1 MKTTIQIVLVVV
13 ATAFALNAMSQTI
26 GQPWP
31 TDLEE
36 SRPQFLDNWKQ
47 YSEQE
52 LNLRQDTRNMLYAA
66 GAVACAYI
74 MNNNGN
80 DQLAVNI
87 GGTLAFTA
95 LTDNVVSIIR
105 RNKKL
110 NRKFK

>member
-36 SRPQFLDNWKQ
+36 SRPQFLDNWKK

-52 LNLRQDTRNMLYAA
+52 LNLRQDTRNMVYAA
-66 GAVACAYI
+66 ALVGCLYQ

-80 DQLAVNI
+80 DALYVNVSKGI
-87 GGTLAFTA
+87 ALTA
-95 LTDNVVSIIR
+95 LTDNVISVIR

>member
-13 ATAFALNAMSQTI
+13 ATAFTLNAMSQTL
-26 GQPWP
+26 GQPWSSEF
-31 TDLEE
+31 EE

-52 LNLRQDTRNMLYAA
+52 LNLRQDTRNVLYGAA
-66 GAVACAYI
+66 LVACGAI

-80 DQLAVNI
+80 DGLAVNLA
-87 GGTLAFTA
+87 GGVVLTA
-95 LTDNVVSIIR
+95 GVDNLLSIIR